1 MRFENESKLQDMQ
14 EYYEK
19 AVAAAAEAHDDFIKH
34 RAQYGGD
41 NSIDGSNEKA
51 SFVRNITYEIIES
64 QVACDIP
71 SARVDITSY
80 SAGNV
85 RRAEAIERLCDCVR
99 NRLDFERINDI
110 MERDAPV
117 TGVSVLLIEWDE
129 TIRRHGVVGDVVAT
143 VIDPMDFFPQPNRYR
158 IEDMDYCFIRER
170 TTKRDIVEKYGVSYD
185 TADDL
190 EAPMD
195 YSGGGDRTELQI
207 DDDTVEV
214 VTCFYYD
221 DTGRLSKYVFSGDIE
236 LEDVPN
242 YYARKRKICTHCGER
257 EGVCQCEEPEYVLED
272 EEYEELTEDIHVDF
286 GSESGKVIS
295 ALSPK
300 FKNGK
305 PVTKMVMRQVTDE
318 RGAPIFDD
326 LGLPLMAEAEEYEK
340 EPTRIPWYAPK
351 SMPIVIRTN
360 ITRADRWY
368 GQSDCDFIRPY
379 QQEVNKIESRI
390 HAKLIGSSV
399 IPVLPADSEFR
410 LDNSINARV
419 LRLREGE
426 NKGMYGV
433 IDTSVNI
440 AADSAQA
447 ERVYDMCKRAMGITD
462 SFQGQQDSSA
472 QSGRAKQIQVNQS
485 AGRLASKRTMKQVAF
500 AEMDRIIFEL
510 YLAFA
515 DEPRDFSYIDAF
527 GERQHDAFS
536 RYSFVDYDEKLGKW
550 YYYDDFLFSVEMSAD
565 KQAEEAA
572 LRTEI
577 ITLFSQGIFGGVTTE
592 AVLRL
597 WQSLE
602 KLRHPLGR
610 FNVEYYTKKL
620 EQERKAIAQANG
632 TGNVPPATNG
642 GTIRGTI

>member
-1 MRFENESKLQDMQ
+1 MRFESESKLQDMQ
-14 EYYEK
+14 EYYES
-19 AVAAAAEAHDDFIKH
+19 AVMAAGSAHEEFI
-34 RAQYGGD
+34 RYRSQYGGD
-41 NSIDGSNEKA
+41 DTIDGSNEKA

-80 SAGNV
+80 TEGNV

-129 TIRRHGVVGDVVAT
+129 TVRRHGVIGDVVAT

-185 TADDL
+185 VADEL
-190 EAPMD
+190 ETPED
-195 YSGGGDRTELQI
+195 ISGGGDREMLQQ

-221 DTGRLSKYVFSGDIE
+221 EDGRLSKYVFSGDLE

-242 YYARKRKICTHCGER
+242 YYARKRKICTLCGER
-257 EGVCQCEEPEYVLED
+257 EGVCQCEEPEFELED
-272 EEYEELTEDIHVDF
+272 EEYEELTEDKYVDF
-286 GSESGKVIS
+286 GSSSEKVIP
-295 ALSPK
+295 ALSPIY
-300 FKNGK
+300 KNGK
-305 PVTKMVMRQVTDE
+305 PVTKTVQRQAVNE
-318 RGAPIFDD
+318 MGVPLFDD
-326 LGLPLMAEAEEYEK
+326 LGLPLLEEVEEYEK

-351 SMPIVIRTN
+351 TMPIVIRTN

-368 GQSDCDFIRPY
+368 GQSDCAFIRPY

-390 HAKLIGSSV
+390 HAKLIGSTV
-399 IPVLPADSEFR
+399 IPVLPAESEFR
-410 LDNSINARV
+410 LDNAINARV

-440 AADSAQA
+440 AADCSQA
-447 ERVYDMCKRAMGITD
+447 ERIYDMCKRAMGITD
-462 SFQGQQDSSA
+462 SFQGQHDASA

-485 AGRLASKRTMKQVAF
+485 AGRLASKRTMKQTAF

-515 DEPRDFSYIDAF
+515 DEPREFSYVDAM
-527 GERQHDAFS
+527 GQRQHDSFS
-536 RYSFVDYDEKLGKW
+536 RYAFIDYDEKLGKW
-550 YYYDDFLFSVEMSAD
+550 YYYDDFLFSVNLATD
-565 KQAEEAA
+565 KQAEEMA
-572 LRTEI
+572 LRTEVI
-577 ITLFSQGIFGGVTTE
+577 SYYAQGIFGAPTTE
-592 AVLRL
+592 SVLRL

-602 KLRHPLGR
+602 KLHHPLGR

-620 EQERKAIAQANG
+620 EQERTAAKVTQSKITQ
-632 TGNVPPATNG
+632 
-642 GTIRGTI
+642 

>member
-1 MRFENESKLQDMQ
+1 MRFEGESKLQEMQ
-14 EYYEK
+14 EYYES
-19 AVAAAAEAHDDFIKH
+19 AVMSAGEAHEEFVRH

-41 NSIDGSNEKA
+41 DSIDGSNERA

-64 QVACDIP
+64 QVSCDIP

-80 SAGNV
+80 SEGNV

-129 TIRRHGVVGDVVAT
+129 TVRRHGVVGDVVAT

-170 TTKRDIVEKYGVSYD
+170 TTKRDIVEKYGVSWD
-185 TADDL
+185 TAEEL
-190 EAPMD
+190 ETPED
-195 YSGGGDRTELQI
+195 ISGGTDRTALQA

-214 VTCFYYD
+214 VTCFYFD
-221 DTGRLSKYVFSGDIE
+221 EDGRLSKYVFSGDLE
-236 LEDVPN
+236 LEDIPN
-242 YYARKRKICTHCGER
+242 YYARKRKICENCGER
-257 EGVCQCEEPEYVLED
+257 EGICVCEEPEYRLED
-272 EEYEELTEDIHVDF
+272 EEYEEITEDKPV
-286 GSESGKVIS
+286 GTSEKVIS
-295 ALSPK
+295 ARSTK
-300 FKNGK
+300 YRNGK
-305 PVTKMVMRQVTDE
+305 PVTKMVKKQIVDE
-318 RGAPIFDD
+318 YGQPVFND
-326 LGLPLMAEAEEYEK
+326 LGLPVVEEAEEVEM

-368 GQSDCDFIRPY
+368 GQSDCAFIRPY
-379 QQEVNKIESRI
+379 QQEVNKIESRV
-390 HAKLIGSSV
+390 HAKLIGSSI
-399 IPVLPADSEFR
+399 IPVLPAESEFR

-440 AADSAQA
+440 AADCAQA
-447 ERVYDMCKRAMGITD
+447 ERIYDMCKRAMGITD
-462 SFQGQQDSSA
+462 SYQGQQDTTA

-485 AGRLASKRTMKQVAF
+485 AGRLASKRVMKQTAF

-515 DEPRDFSYIDAF
+515 DEPREFSYVDAF
-527 GERQHDAFS
+527 GHRQHDAFS
-536 RYSFVDYDEKLGKW
+536 RYDFIDYDKKLGKW
-550 YYYDDFLFSVEMSAD
+550 YYYDDFLFSVEMASD
-565 KQAEEAA
+565 KQAEEST

-577 ITLFSQGIFGGVTTE
+577 ITLFAQGIFGGQDTR

-602 KLRHPLGR
+602 KLHHPLGR
-610 FNVEYYTKKL
+610 FNVEYYTKLL
-620 EQERKAIAQANG
+620 EVEQAALAKSQAG
-632 TGNVPPATNG
+632 AGIVPPAG
-642 GTIRGTI
+642 EGYGE

>member
-1 MRFENESKLQDMQ
+1 MRFEGESKLQDMQ
-14 EYYEK
+14 DYYES
-19 AVAAAAEAHDDFIKH
+19 AVMAAGEAHEEFIRG
-34 RAQYGGD
+34 RAQYLGD
-41 NSIDGSNEKA
+41 NTIDGSNERA

-80 SAGNV
+80 TEGNV

-110 MERDAPV
+110 MERDTPV

-129 TIRRHGVVGDVVAT
+129 TVRRHGVVGDVVAT

-158 IEDMDYCFIRER
+158 IQDMDYCFIRER

-185 TADDL
+185 EADDL
-190 EAPMD
+190 DTPED
-195 YSGGGDRTELQI
+195 ISGGTDRTALQA

-214 VTCFYYD
+214 ITCFYYD
-221 DTGRLSKYVFSGDIE
+221 DEGRLSKYVFSGDLE

-242 YYARKRKICTHCGER
+242 YYARKRKICTLCGER
-257 EGVCQCEEPEYVLED
+257 EGICQCEEPKYVLED
-272 EEYEELTEDIHVDF
+272 EEFEELTEDKHVDI
-286 GSESGKVIS
+286 GSTSGKTIL
-295 ALSPK
+295 ATSPVYR
-300 FKNGK
+300 NGK
-305 PVTKMVMRQVTDE
+305 PVTKTVQRQAVDE
-318 RGAPIFDD
+318 NGAPLFDD
-326 LGLPLMAEAEEYEK
+326 LGLPLMEEVEEYEK

-351 SMPIVIRTN
+351 TMPIVIRTN

-368 GQSDCDFIRPY
+368 GQSDCTFIRPY

-390 HAKLIGSSV
+390 HAKLMGSSV

-410 LDNSINARV
+410 MDNSINARV

-426 NKGMYGV
+426 NRGMYGV

-462 SFQGQQDSSA
+462 SYQGQQDTSA

-485 AGRLASKRTMKQVAF
+485 AGRLASKRVMKQTAF
-500 AEMDRIIFEL
+500 ADMDRIIFEL

-515 DEPRDFSYIDAF
+515 DEPREFSYVDAL
-527 GERQHDAFS
+527 GQRQHDAFS
-536 RYSFVDYDEKLGKW
+536 RYAFIDFDEKLGKW
-550 YYYDDFLFSVEMSAD
+550 YYYDDFLFSVDLATD
-565 KQAEEAA
+565 KQAEEVA
-572 LRTEI
+572 LRTEVI
-577 ITLFSQGIFGGVTTE
+577 SYYAQGIFGAPTTE
-592 AVLRL
+592 SVLRL

-602 KLRHPLGR
+602 KLHHPLGR

-620 EQERKAIAQANG
+620 EQEREAAQAQM
-632 TGNVPPATNG
+632 A
-642 GTIRGTI
+642 RE